1 MYSLKIQKFL
11 IWIQDN
17 LLNYPDISVITVKMF
32 IDKFNACLSQ
42 RERENNKLVLQIISE
57 LSLKQISIDTT
68 INNINYDKLQK
79 EYNKLKR

>member
-1 MYSLKIQKFL
+1 MCSLKIQKFL

-32 IDKFNACLSQ
+32 IDKFNVCLSIK
-42 RERENNKLVLQIISE
+42 ERENNKLILQIISE

-79 EYNKLKR
+79 EYNKLKK